1 MISADT
7 CVSAA
12 ADRLTRYRAALDSL
26 AAHAGITERPRELF
40 ETCEH
45 MTPIAQDCDSC
56 EPLLDHDPGFDEDYS
71 DDGRRGIFA

>member
-56 EPLLDHDPGFDEDYS
+56 EPLRPRSRLRRGLS
-71 DDGRRGIFA
+71 DNGRRGIFA

>member
-1 MISADT
+1 MART
-7 CVSAA
+7 

-71 DDGRRGIFA
+71 DDARRGIFA